1 MRRLLLLTLFALSLA
16 AVRADEPKSPPE
28 GFKPLFNG
36 KNLDGWQATGKKDV
50 WGADKETGVLFVAG
64 GGGGYLMTEKEYG
77 DFELRFEYKMPKN
90 ANSGVALRSPLK
102 GDPAYVGME
111 IQLIDDI
118 NWKGLQTWQ
127 HTGSIYNVVAAS
139 QLPFKGPD
147 VWNEMRI
154 VCKGRHV
161 TIAVNGKTVVD
172 ADLDEFKKDEHK
184 ELLKKHP
191 GLLRDKGHLGFQS
204 YNVRVEFRNI
214 WLKEL

>member
-1 MRRLLLLTLFALSLA
+1 MRRILLLTLLVLPLA
-16 AVRADEPKSPPE
+16 AACAEEPKKPPE
-28 GFKPLFNG
+28 GFKSLFNG
-36 KNLDGWQATGKKDV
+36 KDLEGWKATGKKEV
-50 WGADKETGVLFVAG
+50 WGADNDAGVIFVAG

-90 ANSGVALRSPLK
+90 ANSGVALRSPLT

-127 HTGSIYNVVAAS
+127 HTGSIYNVVPAS
-139 QLPFKGPD
+139 KLPFKGPD
-147 VWNEMRI
+147 VWNTMWI
-154 VCKGRHV
+154 VCKGRNV
-161 TIAVNGKTVVD
+161 TIEVNGEKVVD

-184 ELLKKHP
+184 DLLKKHP
-191 GLLRDKGHLGFQS
+191 GLLREKGHLGFQS